1 MNEKNEDDENSTKN
15 KQSELLR
22 QLKKE
27 ESVKDAVHHNTTYS
41 PDELRTLLKI
51 QESDRSITRKRP
63 PNDNDD
69 SSCKKGE
76 EKNRKYSLKENPMLA
91 KLLSEKPKNPP
102 TLPPTQVNIK
112 VIPDILP
119 NSSRLNEHSH
129 QNFKI
134 QPALQPADIPLVNE
148 SQKMQ
153 LMQQQ
158 HQLTIQNTIN
168 ARNFQ
173 LMENN
178 QSYCSVTTTMMT
190 SSAIT
195 LSERQQKT
203 NSEND
208 PELAK
213 IINEFIDFQDI
224 DVSRPQIPSGYT
236 EKDEKINEIEKS
248 LMMCE
253 STSYNSNCNLDN
265 STFTLMNH
273 QSATKS
279 HSSLLVSTLLMSI
292 TSIIIFIVH
301 LKYEYMLNI

>member
-1 MNEKNEDDENSTKN
+1 MNEKNEEDENSTKS

-27 ESVKDAVHHNTTYS
+27 EGVKDVTHHSTTYS
-41 PDELRTLLKI
+41 PDELRNLLKI

-63 PNDNDD
+63 PNDGDD
-69 SSCKKGE
+69 GSCKKGE

-102 TLPPTQVNIK
+102 ILPPKQVNIK
-112 VIPDILP
+112 VIPDITP
-119 NSSRLNEHSH
+119 SNIRSNEHSH
-129 QNFKI
+129 HKFKM
-134 QPALQPADIPLVNE
+134 QQTDISHVTE
-148 SQKMQ
+148 SHKIQ

-158 HQLTIQNTIN
+158 QQQQLSMQNVLN

-173 LMENN
+173 IMDDNLP
-178 QSYCSVTTTMMT
+178 YCPIT
-190 SSAIT
+190 SSMMSSNQIT
-195 LSERQQKT
+195 PSERQHKT
-203 NSEND
+203 HTEND

-224 DVSRPQIPSGYT
+224 DVSRTQIPSGYT

-253 STSYNSNCNLDN
+253 STNYNSNCNLDN
-265 STFTLMNH
+265 PAFTLMNQPNTSKAH
-273 QSATKS
+273 TP
-279 HSSLLVSTLLMSI
+279 LLVSIWDSI
-292 TSIIIFIVH
+292 WDF
-301 LKYEYMLNI
+301 Y